1 MHTMFMN
8 SGISKTSYP
17 NWPLLNLFDKIN
29 LERSDK
35 YIALPSLSIS
45 YTWKKLKSHT
55 KTINLR
61 YQLLCGITNF
71 NYLINRIL
79 Y

>member
-17 NWPLLNLFDKIN
+17 HWPLLNLFDKIN

-35 YIALPSLSIS
+35 YIALSSLSIS
-45 YTWKKLKSHT
+45 YTWKKNKKSYKNNKFKIST
-55 KTINLR
+55 PMW
-61 YQLLCGITNF
+61 Y
-71 NYLINRIL
+71 
-79 Y
+79 